1 MFFSSL
7 SSSFSPVS
15 LLRIAFRTPSSL
27 VGCSDFSSSSV
38 GVFSLLLALPFLS
51 FIFLICLSFFRSF
64 CFRLPAFYF
73 CLSVVLFYRT
83 VCRYMR
89 LSFFF
94 LSPFGSLA
102 LASEL
107 HCLPCDSF
115 ATFDFSLGFLSFPSF
130 RLRFFQI
137 TIVFP
142 CWYVHISF
150 GCFSLTLGDTFFF
163 LFFSFMF
170 IGIASAVFSL
180 ALFILAPWV
189 V

>member
-89 LSFFF
+89 LSFFSYP
-94 LSPFGSLA
+94 LLA
-102 LASEL
+102 LLLLLRSFTAFLAIRCYVRLFSWVSVL
-107 HCLPCDSF
+107 SQLSSSILSNHDSIPLLVCAHF
-115 ATFDFSLGFLSFPSF
+115 F
-130 RLRFFQI
+130 RLLLPHFR
-137 TIVFP
+137 
-142 CWYVHISF
+142 
-150 GCFSLTLGDTFFF
+150 
-163 LFFSFMF
+163 
-170 IGIASAVFSL
+170 
-180 ALFILAPWV
+180 
-189 V
+189 